1 MGGPRCLRLGSKII
15 PHDAMDRRV
24 AELNAVLLG
33 QPLLN
38 VLVAAKALRLGETV
52 FQSFHY
58 AGGDRLLTGLW
69 SRIFDLL
76 DLLDPS
82 FFVELKPIGNRMAN
96 RMAMDIQLASGSASA
111 FGLSSLQQKEHLEA
125 ALDLSVFLL
134 TNEAFELPDGFGNL
148 RKVVHDREAF
158 LGPDDSGPV
167 IA

>member
-1 MGGPRCLRLGSKII
+1 
-15 PHDAMDRRV
+15 MDRRV

-33 QPLLN
+33 QPLLD

-58 AGGDRLLTGLW
+58 ARRNRLLTGLW

-167 IA
+167 IAQNV

>member
-1 MGGPRCLRLGSKII
+1 
-15 PHDAMDRRV
+15 MDRRV

-58 AGGDRLLTGLW
+58 ARRNRLLTGLW

-76 DLLDPS
+76 NLLDAP
-82 FFVELKPIGNRMAN
+82 FFVEGKPIGNRMAV
-96 RMAMDIQLASGSASA
+96 DVQLASRPASA
-111 FGLSSLQQKEHLEA
+111 FCLSSLQQKEHLEA

-167 IA
+167 IAQNV

>member
-15 PHDAMDRRV
+15 PHDAVYRRV
-24 AELNAVLLG
+24 AELNAAGLG

-58 AGGDRLLTGLW
+58 AGGDRLLSRLW

-82 FFVELKPIGNRMAN
+82 FFVELDPIGDRV
-96 RMAMDIQLASGSASA
+96 AMDIQLASGSASA
-111 FGLSSLQQKEHLEA
+111 FGLSSLQQKEHPEA
-125 ALDLSVFLL
+125 ALYLSIFLFANKPL
-134 TNEAFELPDGFGNL
+134 KLID
-148 RKVVHDREAF
+148 
-158 LGPDDSGPV
+158 
-167 IA
+167 